1 MKSATRMIA
10 AVIAVGV
17 VAPLPTALAKNP
29 RDIRV
34 AGTCTGASTA
44 KVKLSPDNG
53 RIEVEFEADQN
64 RNGVSWKWGLARNGR
79 TIAAGIAVT
88 KAPSGS
94 FTVRRL
100 ISNASGPDRITFRAS
115 RASGEVCTARA
126 TF

>member
-1 MKSATRMIA
+1 MIA

-17 VAPLPTALAKNP
+17 VAPLPAALAKNP

-34 AGTCTGASTA
+34 AGTCTGSSSA
-44 KVKLSPDNG
+44 KVKLSPEDG
-53 RIEVEFEADQN
+53 RIEVEFEVDQN

-79 TIAAGIAVT
+79 TIASGRAVT

-94 FTVRRL
+94 FSVRRV

-115 RASGEVCTARA
+115 RANGEVCTARA

>member
-1 MKSATRMIA
+1 MIA

-17 VAPLPTALAKNP
+17 VAPLTAALAKNP
-29 RDIRV
+29 RDIRA
-34 AGTCTGASTA
+34 AGSCTGASTA
-44 KVKLSPDNG
+44 KIKLSPEDG

-79 TIAAGIAVT
+79 TIASGIATT

-100 ISNASGPDRITFRAS
+100 ISNASGPDRITVRAS
-115 RASGEVCTARA
+115 RSNGEVCIARA

>member
-17 VAPLPTALAKNP
+17 VAPLPAALAKNP

-44 KVKLSPDNG
+44 KVKLSPENG
-53 RIEVEFEADQN
+53 RIEAEFGADQN
-64 RNGVSWKWGLARNGR
+64 RNGVSWKWALARNGK
-79 TIAAGIAVT
+79 TIASGTAVT

-115 RASGEVCTARA
+115 RANGEVCTARA